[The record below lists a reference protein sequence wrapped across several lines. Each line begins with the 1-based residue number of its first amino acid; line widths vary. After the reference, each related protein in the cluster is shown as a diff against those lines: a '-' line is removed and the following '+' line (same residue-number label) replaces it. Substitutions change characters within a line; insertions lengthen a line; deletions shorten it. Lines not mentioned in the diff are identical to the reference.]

1 MFKNINRMCVQMV
14 SPLEKY
20 YEKFDSIEDY
30 EKIAIRY
37 NVKIEG
43 PALKPEDDPEVVEI
57 LPAEEGDYRT
67 VALDVLYGD
76 KDKADEDV
84 AKALD
89 AGADPIDLINNALM
103 KGMDGVSALYTKGE
117 FFLPDLMLAGD
128 AMMSG
133 VALCEAK
140 LGHKADSKAKVVCCA
155 VQGDPHDIGK
165 NLIVMFLNANGY
177 EPIDLGRDVP
187 HENVVAAMKEHEP
200 AMVTA
205 TALMTTTMTGFGKI
219 AALMEE
225 EGLDIPIGCGGGA
238 VRRDFVEETAHC
250 FYGVEA
256 YHTPKLADAIVDNG
270 KSWEEIRKE
279 YAEIV
284 GEYVAAY
291 S

>member
-1 MFKNINRMCVQMV
+1 MSLVE
-14 SPLEKY
+14 L
-20 YEKFDSIEDY
+20 FDKVTDY

-57 LPAEEGDYRT
+57 LPQEEGVKRDL
-67 VALDVLYGD
+67 ALTVLYGD
-76 KDKADEDV
+76 KEACDAKV
-84 AKALD
+84 AEALE
-89 AGADPIDLINNALM
+89 AGEDPIDLINNALM

-140 LGHKADSKAKVVCCA
+140 LGHKADSKATVVSCA
-155 VQGDPHDIGK
+155 VEGDPHDIGK

-177 EPIDLGRDVP
+177 EAVDLGRDVP
-187 HENVVAAMKEHEP
+187 NADVVKAVEENKP
-200 AMVTA
+200 ALVTA
-205 TALMTTTMTGFGKI
+205 TALMTTTMTAFGKI
-219 AALMEE
+219 VALMQEA
-225 EGLDIPIGCGGGA
+225 GLDTPVGCGGGA
-238 VRRDFVEETAHC
+238 VRRDFVEESPQT

-256 YHTPKLADAIVDNG
+256 YHVPKLADAIVDDG
-270 KSWEEIRKE
+270 KTWEDIRNE
-279 YAEIV
+279 YADIV

>member
-1 MFKNINRMCVQMV
+1 MV

-57 LPAEEGDYRT
+57 LPSEEGIKRT
-67 VALDVLYGD
+67 LALDVLYGD
-76 KDKADEDV
+76 KDQTDKDV
-84 AKALD
+84 AKALKE
-89 AGADPIDLINNALM
+89 GEDPIDLINNALM

-219 AALMEE
+219 AAIMEE
-225 EGLDIPIGCGGGA
+225 EGLDVPIGCGGGA
-238 VRRDFVEETAHC
+238 VRRDFVEETPHC

>member
-1 MFKNINRMCVQMV
+1 MV

-20 YEKFDSIEDY
+20 YERFESIDDY
-30 EKIAIRY
+30 ERIAVRY

-57 LPAEEGDYRT
+57 LAAAEGET
-67 VALDVLYGD
+67 KKTLALDVLYGD
-76 KDKADEDV
+76 KDKTDEDV
-84 AKALD
+84 TKAIE
-89 AGADPIDLINNALM
+89 AGEDPIDLINNALM
-103 KGMDGVSALYTKGE
+103 KGMDAVSALYTKGE
-117 FFLPDLMLAGD
+117 YFLPDLMLAGD

-133 VALCEAK
+133 VAICEAK

-187 HENVVAAMKEHEP
+187 NETVVAAFKEHQP
-200 AMVTA
+200 AMATA

-238 VRRDFVEETAHC
+238 VRRDFVEEFEHC

-256 YHTPKLADAIVDNG
+256 YHTPKLADAIVDDG
-270 KSWEEIRKE
+270 KSWDDIRKE

>member
-1 MFKNINRMCVQMV
+1 MPET
-14 SPLEKY
+14 SPLEQY
-20 YEKFDSIEDY
+20 YHNFENVEDY
-30 EKIAIRY
+30 EVIAIRY

-57 LPAEEGDYRT
+57 LPKEEGVHRT
-67 VALDVLYGD
+67 LALAVLYGD
-76 KDKADEDV
+76 KDDCDAKV
-84 AKALD
+84 QKALD
-89 AGADPIDLINNALM
+89 DGADPIDLINNALM

-140 LGHKADSKAKVVCCA
+140 LGHKADSKANVVCCA
-155 VQGDPHDIGK
+155 VEGDPHDIGK
-165 NLIVMFLNANGY
+165 NLICMFLNANGY
-177 EPIDLGRDVP
+177 NAVDLGRDVP
-187 HENVVAAMKEHEP
+187 HADVVKAAVENDAAF
-200 AMVTA
+200 VTA

-219 AALMEE
+219 VAIMQEQ
-225 EGLDIPIGCGGGA
+225 GVDTPIGCGGGA
-238 VRRDFVEETAHC
+238 VRRDFVEETPQT

-256 YHTPKLADAIVDNG
+256 YHTPKLADAIVDKG
-270 KSWEEIRKE
+270 KTWEDIRKE

>member
-1 MFKNINRMCVQMV
+1 MA

-20 YEKFDSIEDY
+20 YEKFEDY

-57 LPAEEGDYRT
+57 LPKEEGIYRT

-76 KDKADEDV
+76 KDKADADV
-84 AKALD
+84 EAALND
-89 AGADPIDLINNALM
+89 GADPIDLINNALM

-133 VALCEAK
+133 VAIAEAK
-140 LGHKADSKAKVVCCA
+140 LGHKADTKAPVMCFA
-155 VQGDPHDIGK
+155 VEGDPHDIGK

-177 EPIDLGRDVP
+177 DAIDLGRDVP
-187 HENVVAAMKEHEP
+187 TETVVQKAQEHNP
-200 AMVTA
+200 AMMTA
-205 TALMTTTMTGFGKI
+205 TALMTTTMTAFGKI
-219 AALMEE
+219 VAALQEA
-225 EGLDIPIGCGGGA
+225 GIDTPVGCGGGA
-238 VRRDFVEETAHC
+238 VRRDFVEESPQT

-256 YHTPKLADAIVDNG
+256 YHTPRLADAIVDDG
-270 KSWEEIRKE
+270 KTWEDIRKE

>member
-1 MFKNINRMCVQMV
+1 MV

-20 YEKFDSIEDY
+20 YEKFESIEDY
-30 EKIAIRY
+30 ENIAVRY

-57 LPAEEGDYRT
+57 LAAAEGET
-67 VALDVLYGD
+67 KKTLALDVLYGD
-76 KDKADEDV
+76 KDKTDSDV
-84 AKALD
+84 AEALD
-89 AGADPIDLINNALM
+89 AGNDPIDLINNALM
-103 KGMDGVSALYTKGE
+103 KGMDAVSALYTKGE
-117 FFLPDLMLAGD
+117 YFLPDLMLAGD

-187 HENVVAAMKEHEP
+187 HETVVAALKENEP
-200 AMVTA
+200 AMATA

-238 VRRDFVEETAHC
+238 VRRDFVEETPHC

-256 YHTPKLADAIVDNG
+256 YHTPKLADAIVDDG
-270 KSWEEIRKE
+270 KTWEDIRKE
-279 YAEIV
+279 YAAIV

>member
-1 MFKNINRMCVQMV
+1 ME

-20 YEKFDSIEDY
+20 YEKFNSIEDY

-57 LPAEEGDYRT
+57 LAAAEGET
-67 VALDVLYGD
+67 KKTLALDVLYGD
-76 KDKADEDV
+76 KDKTDEDV
-84 AKALD
+84 NKAVE
-89 AGADPIDLINNALM
+89 AGEDPIDLINNALM
-103 KGMDGVSALYTKGE
+103 KGMDAVSALYTKGE
-117 FFLPDLMLAGD
+117 YFLPDLMLAGD

-133 VALCEAK
+133 VAICEAK
-140 LGHKADSKAKVVCCA
+140 LGHKADSKAKIVCCA

-187 HENVVAAMKEHEP
+187 HETVVAAFKEHQP
-200 AMVTA
+200 AMATA

-256 YHTPKLADAIVDNG
+256 YHAPKLADAVVDDG
-270 KSWEEIRKE
+270 KTWEDIRKE
-279 YAEIV
+279 YAAIV

>member
-1 MFKNINRMCVQMV
+1 MI

-20 YEKFDSIEDY
+20 YETFESIDDY
-30 EKIAIRY
+30 ERIAVRY

-57 LPAEEGDYRT
+57 LAAAEGET
-67 VALDVLYGD
+67 KKTLALDVLYGD
-76 KDKADEDV
+76 KEKTDEDV
-84 AKALD
+84 AAAID

-103 KGMDGVSALYTKGE
+103 KGMDAVSALYTKGE
-117 FFLPDLMLAGD
+117 YFLPDLMLAGD

-133 VALCEAK
+133 VAICEAK
-140 LGHKADSKAKVVCCA
+140 LGHKADSKAKIVCCA

-187 HENVVAAMKEHEP
+187 NADVVAAFKENEP
-200 AMVTA
+200 AMATA
-205 TALMTTTMTGFGKI
+205 TALMTTTMTAFGKI

-238 VRRDFVEETAHC
+238 VRRDFVEETPHC

-256 YHTPKLADAIVDNG
+256 YHTPKLADAVVDDG
-270 KSWEEIRKE
+270 KSWDDIRKE

>member
-1 MFKNINRMCVQMV
+1 MCVQMA

-20 YEKFDSIEDY
+20 YEKIEDY

-57 LPAEEGDYRT
+57 LAAAEGAKKT
-67 VALDVLYGD
+67 LALDVLYGD

-84 AKALD
+84 AAALD
-89 AGADPIDLINNALM
+89 AGEDPIDLINNALM
-103 KGMDGVSALYTKGE
+103 KGMDAVSALYTKGE
-117 FFLPDLMLAGD
+117 YFLPDLMLAGD

-155 VQGDPHDIGK
+155 VEGDPHDIGK

-187 HENVVAAMKEHEP
+187 NADVVAAFKEHEP
-200 AMVTA
+200 AMATA
-205 TALMTTTMTGFGKI
+205 TALMTTTMTAFGKI

-238 VRRDFVEETAHC
+238 VRRDFVEEYDHC

-256 YHTPKLADAIVDNG
+256 YHTPKLADAIVDEG
-270 KSWEEIRKE
+270 KSWDDIRKE
-279 YAEIV
+279 YAAIV

>member
-1 MFKNINRMCVQMV
+1 MSEL

-20 YEKFDSIEDY
+20 YECFESIEDY

-57 LPAEEGDYRT
+57 LPKEEGIYRT

-76 KDKADEDV
+76 KDKADADV
-84 AKALD
+84 EAALNE
-89 AGADPIDLINNALM
+89 GVDPIDLINNALM

-133 VALCEAK
+133 VAIAEAK
-140 LGHKADSKAKVVCCA
+140 LGHKADTKAPVMCFA
-155 VQGDPHDIGK
+155 VEGDPHDIGK

-177 EPIDLGRDVP
+177 DAIDLGRDVP
-187 HENVVAAMKEHEP
+187 TETVVQKAQEHNP
-200 AMVTA
+200 AMMTA
-205 TALMTTTMTGFGKI
+205 TALMTTTMTAFGKI
-219 AALMEE
+219 VAALQEA
-225 EGLDIPIGCGGGA
+225 GIDTPVGCGGGA
-238 VRRDFVEETAHC
+238 VRRDFVEESPQT

-256 YHTPKLADAIVDNG
+256 YHTPRLADAIVDDG
-270 KSWEEIRKE
+270 KTWEDIRKE

>member
-1 MFKNINRMCVQMV
+1 MA

-20 YEKFDSIEDY
+20 YEKITDY

-57 LPAEEGDYRT
+57 LSATEGVKNT
-67 VALDVLYGD
+67 LALDVLYGD
-76 KDKADEDV
+76 KDKTDADVEAAIND
-84 AKALD
+84 
-89 AGADPIDLINNALM
+89 GEDPIDLINNALM
-103 KGMDGVSALYTKGE
+103 KGMDAVSALYTKGE
-117 FFLPDLMLAGD
+117 YFLPDLMLAGD

-133 VALCEAK
+133 VAICEAK
-140 LGHKADSKAKVVCCA
+140 LGHKAESKAKVVCCA

-187 HENVVAAMKEHEP
+187 HETVVEAFKENSP
-200 AMVTA
+200 AFATA

-225 EGLDIPIGCGGGA
+225 EGIDIPIGCGGGA
-238 VRRDFVEETAHC
+238 VRRDFVEETPHC

-256 YHTPKLADAIVDNG
+256 YHTPRLADAIVDQG
-270 KSWEEIRKE
+270 KTWEDIRKE

>member
-1 MFKNINRMCVQMV
+1 MV

-20 YEKFDSIEDY
+20 YERFESIDDY
-30 EKIAIRY
+30 ERIAVRY

-57 LPAEEGDYRT
+57 LAAAEGET
-67 VALDVLYGD
+67 KKTLALDVLYGD
-76 KDKADEDV
+76 KDKTDEDV
-84 AKALD
+84 TKAIE
-89 AGADPIDLINNALM
+89 AGEDPIDLINNALM
-103 KGMDGVSALYTKGE
+103 KGMDAVSALYTKGE
-117 FFLPDLMLAGD
+117 YFLPDLMLAGD

-133 VALCEAK
+133 VAICEAK
-140 LGHKADSKAKVVCCA
+140 LGHKADSKAKIVCCA

-187 HENVVAAMKEHEP
+187 NETVVNAFKEHQP
-200 AMVTA
+200 AMATA

-256 YHTPKLADAIVDNG
+256 YHTPKLADAVVDNG
-270 KSWEEIRKE
+270 KSWEDIRKE

>member
-1 MFKNINRMCVQMV
+1 MV

-20 YEKFDSIEDY
+20 YEKFESIEDY
-30 EKIAIRY
+30 ENIAVRY

-57 LPAEEGDYRT
+57 LAAAEGET
-67 VALDVLYGD
+67 KKTLALDVLYGD
-76 KDKADEDV
+76 KDKTDSDV
-84 AKALD
+84 AEALD
-89 AGADPIDLINNALM
+89 AGNDPIDLINNALM
-103 KGMDGVSALYTKGE
+103 KGMDAVSALYTKGE
-117 FFLPDLMLAGD
+117 YFLPDLMLAGD

-187 HENVVAAMKEHEP
+187 HETVVAALKEHQP
-200 AMVTA
+200 AMATA

-225 EGLDIPIGCGGGA
+225 EGVDVPIGCGGGE
-238 VRRDFVEETAHC
+238 VRRDCVEETAHC

-256 YHTPKLADAIVDNG
+256 YHTPKLADAIVDDG
-270 KSWEEIRKE
+270 KTWEDIRKE
-279 YAEIV
+279 YAAIV

>member
-1 MFKNINRMCVQMV
+1 MV

-20 YEKFDSIEDY
+20 YDKFEDY
-30 EKIAIRY
+30 ERIAIRY

-57 LPAEEGDYRT
+57 LSATEGIKNT
-67 VALDVLYGD
+67 LALDVLYGD
-76 KDKADEDV
+76 KEKTDADVEE
-84 AKALD
+84 AIN
-89 AGADPIDLINNALM
+89 AGEDPIDLINNALM
-103 KGMDGVSALYTKGE
+103 KGMDAVSALYTKGE
-117 FFLPDLMLAGD
+117 YFLPDLMLAGD

-133 VALCEAK
+133 VGICEAK

-187 HENVVAAMKEHEP
+187 NETVVKAYKENEP
-200 AMVTA
+200 ALATA
-205 TALMTTTMTGFGKI
+205 TALMTTTMTAFGKI

-225 EGLDIPIGCGGGA
+225 EGLDVPIGCGGGA
-238 VRRDFVEETAHC
+238 VRRDFVEEFQHC

-256 YHTPKLADAIVDNG
+256 YHTPKLADAIVDDG
-270 KSWEEIRKE
+270 KTWEDIRKE
-279 YAEIV
+279 YADIV

>member
-1 MFKNINRMCVQMV
+1 M
-14 SPLEKY
+14 PLEKY
-20 YEKFDSIEDY
+20 YDLIEDY

-57 LPAEEGDYRT
+57 LSATEGIKNT
-67 VALDVLYGD
+67 LALDVLYGD
-76 KDKADEDV
+76 KEKTDEDV
-84 AKALD
+84 TAAIE
-89 AGADPIDLINNALM
+89 GGEDPIDLINNALM
-103 KGMDGVSALYTKGE
+103 KGMDAVSALYTKGE
-117 FFLPDLMLAGD
+117 YFLPDLMLAGD

-133 VALCEAK
+133 VAICEEK
-140 LGHKADSKAKVVCCA
+140 LGHKADSKAKIVCCA
-155 VQGDPHDIGK
+155 VEGDPHDIGK

-187 HENVVAAMKEHEP
+187 HADVVAAFKEHQP
-200 AMVTA
+200 AMATA
-205 TALMTTTMTGFGKI
+205 TALMTTTMTAFGKI

-238 VRRDFVEETAHC
+238 VRRDFVEEFAHC

-256 YHTPKLADAIVDNG
+256 YHTPKLADSIVDDG
-270 KSWEEIRKE
+270 KSWEDIRNE
-279 YAEIV
+279 YADIV